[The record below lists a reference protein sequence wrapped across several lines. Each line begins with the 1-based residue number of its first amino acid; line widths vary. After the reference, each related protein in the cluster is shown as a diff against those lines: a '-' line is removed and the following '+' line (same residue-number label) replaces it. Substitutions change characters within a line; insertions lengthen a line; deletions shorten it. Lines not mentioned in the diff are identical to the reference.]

1 MNVAIKHIIMSI
13 PKTVYF
19 NLRYLPFQQAIR
31 FPIVIHWK
39 TRVLNMKR
47 FALEIRGGVKTAS
60 VRIGFPYQGFPYS
73 PAVINITGKCY
84 VHGKANIQSE
94 CELNISGFLSIGENF
109 DCNQGTI
116 INAKAESS
124 IGDNVLVGQRCY
136 FSDDDGHKIYCV
148 GENRRTNEKVGYHI
162 DDHVW
167 ITRECKIMKGCKVP
181 KDCVVAAGAVVTKQF
196 EDGQCILAGVPAKV
210 VKRDIMWEK

>member
-1 MNVAIKHIIMSI
+1 M
-13 PKTVYF
+13 
-19 NLRYLPFQQAIR
+19 
-31 FPIVIHWK
+31 
-39 TRVLNMKR
+39 
-47 FALEIRGGVKTAS
+47 
-60 VRIGFPYQGFPYS
+60 
-73 PAVINITGKCY
+73 
-84 VHGKANIQSE
+84 
-94 CELNISGFLSIGENF
+94 NISGFLSIGENF